1 MEGEQGDGAR
11 VILAETRKQSAS
23 TDRRAGGPKTESVG
37 RSRSKGEMSD
47 VQLIWIQDLRL
58 LA

>member
-1 MEGEQGDGAR
+1 
-11 VILAETRKQSAS
+11 VIPAETRKQSAS
-23 TDRRAGGPKTESVG
+23 TDLCAGGPKTESVG
-37 RSRSKGEMSD
+37 RSRFKGEMSD